1 MKNTLKGII
10 NPVSRK
16 NLKKLIQLHG
26 FQSWMFDENLLFF
39 EWEGLEYEFYV
50 CGDSIHLEK
59 INVHKDVILADFEDL
74 KYNIQPT
81 TKPELPDYL
90 K

>member
-10 NPVSRK
+10 SPASRK

-26 FQSWMFDENLLFF
+26 FQSWLFDENLLFF

-50 CGDSIHLEK
+50 YGESIHLEK
-59 INVHKDVILADFEDL
+59 INVHKDVILADLDEL
-74 KYNIQPT
+74 KCNIQS